1 MCRSQKTN
9 KVSFK
14 MLKKK
19 KKFKC
24 IFKVQ
29 SAWFPCNPDWYPVY
43 CQFTYFCCDAS
54 ENLSCSSLV
63 MPYFSATFSD
73 VILQKIQIKRTII
86 TLKIKIFCGD
96 AISKLKLSL
105 SIPVIKL
112 KMAINWYSET
122 FFSLYAN
129 FYCVDPTA
137 GGLLVPNSMSTQ

>member
-1 MCRSQKTN
+1 MCRWQKTN

-14 MLKKK
+14 MLKIF
-19 KKFKC
+19 FKC
-24 IFKVQ
+24 IFKV
-29 SAWFPCNPDWYPVY
+29 PCNPDWYPVY

-86 TLKIKIFCGD
+86 TLKIKTFCGD
-96 AISKLKLSL
+96 AISKFKLSL

-122 FFSLYAN
+122 FFFSICK
-129 FYCVDPTA
+129 F
-137 GGLLVPNSMSTQ
+137 LLCWSHCWWTTSP